1 MGALPYAIQ
10 LLSAL
15 PSLIKAGMDVTTLIQ
30 GSTAKIQ
37 AMSTENRAPT
47 GAEWDELNAQIKTL
61 QAELHAK

>member
-1 MGALPYAIQ
+1 MTALAYAIQ

-37 AMSTENRAPT
+37 AMNTENRAPT
-47 GAEWDELNAQIKTL
+47 DAEWAELDAQIKAL
-61 QAELHAK
+61 QAELHAP